1 MRTETE
7 AESLE
12 NMSFKRRILIGTI
25 LIAYICILLIAYQA
39 IIGRGPPYWVGCDID
54 TSRAGVVAMQRFTA
68 ALFVFPILIFLM
80 HRRGLVYTFAAL
92 TIVFSVLINPS
103 IIFWFYMVPYM
114 IILVPYIIIHDRSLL
129 SSVLHDPYA
138 WAVFTIICLVIAII
152 ATRRWDKKEN

>member
-68 ALFVFPILIFLM
+68 ALFVFPILIFLL

-92 TIVFSVLINPS
+92 TIVFSMLINPS
-103 IIFWFYMVPYM
+103 IIFWFYMVPY
-114 IILVPYIIIHDRSLL
+114 IIIRDRSLL
-129 SSVLHDPYA
+129 SISVLHDPYA